1 MADRTDIGTLN
12 GLVGATWPTHHIT
25 RLIFERLATISPIDG
40 APATTVG
47 GLLGDRRRR
56 PDLFLSSEP
65 RSEMARRR
73 GLDRERRG
81 VQLRRR
87 AERRARQRWIVSSND
102 QVESYRA
109 TDDDTFEIT
118 VKEPIV
124 TFLWDVPAAISI
136 MPRHIWEGTPLSE
149 WRDDPGS
156 TGADPGRVVGTG
168 PFKFELREEGKS
180 VRLVRNDQ
188 HYSCGSRTSTRSSIG
203 SKRTAHWTMCSNP
216 AKWMPR
222 RAFDTEDVSGSN

>member
-40 APATTVG
+40 APAPQLADSWEVAADGRTYSFHLSREAKWHDGVDLTASDVEFSFDVARSGELGSG
-47 GLLGDRRRR
+47 G
-56 PDLFLSSEP
+56 SS
-65 RSEMARRR
+65 A
-73 GLDRERRG
+73 L
-81 VQLRRR
+81 
-87 AERRARQRWIVSSND
+87 NN

-118 VKEPIV
+118 IKEPIV

-136 MPRHIWEGTPLSE
+136 MPRHIWGGTPLSE

-168 PFKFELREEGKS
+168 PFKFELREEGEERQAGS
-180 VRLVRNDQ
+180 QRPALQLGPAHRRVRLSGRREQ
-188 HYSCGSRTSTRSSIG
+188 RIGLCAQIRRSG
-203 SKRTAHWTMCSNP
+203 CRGG
-216 AKWMPR
+216 R
-222 RAFDTEDVSGSN
+222 